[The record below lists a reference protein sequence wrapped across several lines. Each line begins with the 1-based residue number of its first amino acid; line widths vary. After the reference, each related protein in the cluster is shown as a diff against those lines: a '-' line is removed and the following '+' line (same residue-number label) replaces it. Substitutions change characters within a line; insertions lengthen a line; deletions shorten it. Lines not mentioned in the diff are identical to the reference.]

1 MKRHTVVCFVFPY
14 KDTVFLFDLVSYMPK
29 MFIFAIK
36 QLLKFP
42 YCFKRKKYRLRYARG
57 KSKGD
62 SLRKKRKK
70 YLLKSINR
78 KAEVYGIITFGIG
91 VTLRDGDRQG
101 CRGIHLTNLYKCKII
116 NFEVTYF

>member
-1 MKRHTVVCFVFPY
+1 MTGQGKLNSN
-14 KDTVFLFDLVSYMPK
+14 KSYSDSNRYNSRR
-29 MFIFAIK
+29 
-36 QLLKFP
+36 QG
-42 YCFKRKKYRLRYARG
+42 YARG

-78 KAEVYGIITFGIG
+78 KAEVYDIITFGIG